1 MLLTCPWTR
10 LIIKCFRINWEGF
23 AHLGLYWLETFGFR
37 THPWGSDNKDKLL
50 RFSQS
55 AHSPASC
62 CCQISLSWMR
72 DFHLAS
78 ARGGGLCAKS
88 VPKAAHFTFP
98 FFFFFLSW
106 SWPFTTPAFSLH
118 GLWLTA
124 VNSLRD
130 ICIVGEKSQR
140 KGVIWKKNL
149 NSNRRIP
156 DRV

>member
-78 ARGGGLCAKS
+78 ARGCS
-88 VPKAAHFTFP
+88 VLQVSPKQHTSH
-98 FFFFFLSW
+98 FLSFFSFMIVTFYNTCIFT
-106 SWPFTTPAFSLH
+106 SWLVAYRSELSQGHLH
-118 GLWLTA
+118 RRWE
-124 VNSLRD
+124 
-130 ICIVGEKSQR
+130 IPEK
-140 KGVIWKKNL
+140 GCYLEKK
-149 NSNRRIP
+149 SKQ
-156 DRV
+156 